1 MINLKGFTL
10 VVTGFPRSGT
20 SMMMRMLRGAG
31 IEILADEDKE
41 EPSPD
46 DVITKH
52 KHSPYG
58 ALELKNVGN
67 RLIGPDRLTEAETAN
82 RAVKVVC
89 PYANCIPVDRPV
101 MAIFMQRD
109 ITEIITSL
117 VAMRRIWDENIP
129 EVIGFTRQYLKDN
142 SVPTL
147 HVQYRNAVKYPK
159 ATAIEIQDF
168 LKADLDIDG
177 MVKAVDRNA
186 RTRYKTDKELLGH
199 GVEDELL
206 SMAVEDY
213 QDVDVSVYRTPISG
227 DGA

>member
-31 IEILADEDKE
+31 IEVLADEDKT

-67 RLIGPDRLTEAETAN
+67 RLVGPDSLTEAETAN

-89 PYANCIPVDRPV
+89 PYANSIPLDRPV
-101 MAIFMQRD
+101 VAIFMQRN

-117 VAMRRIWDENIP
+117 VAMRRIWDEDIP
-129 EVIGFTRQYLKDN
+129 ETIAWTRQYLN
-142 SVPTL
+142 YNNIPTL
-147 HVQYRNAVKYPK
+147 HVQYKNAVKYPK

-168 LKADLDIDG
+168 LGVNLDIDG

-186 RTRYKTDKELLGH
+186 RTKYKTDKSLLGY
-199 GVEDELL
+199 GKKDELL
-206 SMAVEDY
+206 SMDVDDY
-213 QDVDVSVYRTPISG
+213 QEAEVSVYCVPEAG
-227 DGA
+227 GEA